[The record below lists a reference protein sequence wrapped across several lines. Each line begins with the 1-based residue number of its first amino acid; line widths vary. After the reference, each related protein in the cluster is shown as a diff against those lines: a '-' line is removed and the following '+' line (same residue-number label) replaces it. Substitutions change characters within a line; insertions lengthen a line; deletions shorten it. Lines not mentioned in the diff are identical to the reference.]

1 VVKQPSIISSATDAS
16 DRRAASR
23 AGLGSRARR
32 FYHVAARATL
42 ALARRPWAAVRSPRE
57 LRRWLRRAAAE
68 AYTAPLEHQY
78 QQWLTRHALTPER
91 RRQLEEQCAVL
102 AYRPLVSIVTPVYN
116 TPERWLREAV
126 DSVRAQVYPHWQLC
140 LADDAS
146 TEPHVGRVLAEYA
159 GLDDRIHVITL
170 SENSGISG
178 ASNAALAAA
187 TGQFVAMLDHD
198 DELQADALLEVVR
211 LLNQQPDLDI
221 IYTDED
227 KKTRDGRRLS
237 PFFKPDW
244 SPNLLLSCN
253 YIAHFLSYRRSLL
266 EKTGGFRGAFDG
278 SQDYDLILRASE
290 LTTRIGHIPL
300 PLYSWR
306 MISGSA
312 AASERA
318 KPYAYEAAARALTEA
333 MQRRNIPG
341 RVEALD
347 VPGIYRVQPDLREQ
361 PLVSVIIPTR
371 DKAGLL
377 HRCLAA
383 LRLHVAYP
391 ACEIV
396 VVDSAPEEPLPDDL
410 KPVVTAV
417 VLYEGEGFNFSR
429 AINLGAGR
437 ARGEYLLLLNDD
449 TEPIAD
455 GWLEAM
461 LAQSQRPEVGVVGAR
476 LLGRDGE
483 PQHEGV
489 VLGIWGLPAAN
500 LPFRHWGL
508 GNCLRDCSAVTAA
521 CMMTRRDVFD
531 KLGGF
536 DEGMRLGWNDVDYCL
551 RARQA
556 GYAVIYTPAAV
567 LRHDEGSTRGATP
580 HPEDDAVFR
589 RRWESPDDPFYNR
602 NFDRERGPF
611 VLGT

>member
-1 VVKQPSIISSATDAS
+1 MVKHASIAPSPP
-16 DRRAASR
+16 DRRAGR
-23 AGLGSRARR
+23 VSRARR
-32 FYHVAARATL
+32 FYHLAARATL
-42 ALARRPWAAVRSPRE
+42 AFARRPWAAVRSPRE
-57 LRRWLRRAAAE
+57 LRRWLRRASAE

-78 QQWLTRHALTPER
+78 QQWLKRHAFTPER
-91 RRQLEEQCAVL
+91 RRSLEEECAAL
-102 AYRPLVSIVTPVYN
+102 AYRPLVSIVMPVYN
-116 TPERWLREAV
+116 TQERWLREAI
-126 DSVRAQVYPHWQLC
+126 DSVRAQIYPHWQLC

-146 TEPHVGRVLAEYA
+146 TEPHVSRVLTEYA
-159 GLDDRIHVITL
+159 GLDDRIQAVSLT
-170 SENSGISG
+170 ENSGISG
-178 ASNAALAAA
+178 ASNAALAVA
-187 TGQFVAMLDHD
+187 TGEFVAMLDHD
-198 DELQADALLEVVR
+198 DELQPDALFEVVR
-211 LLNQQPDLDI
+211 LLNQQPHLDI

-227 KKTRDGRRLS
+227 KKAGDGRRRIS

-253 YIAHFLSYRRSLL
+253 YIAHFLTYRRSLL
-266 EKTGGFRGAFDG
+266 DKTGGFRSAFDG

-290 LTTRIGHIPL
+290 QTARIGHIAL

-312 AASERA
+312 AASEEA
-318 KPYAYEAAARALTEA
+318 KPYAYEAAVRALEEA
-333 MQRRNIPG
+333 MQRRKMPG
-341 RVEALD
+341 RVEETD
-347 VPGIYRVQPDLREQ
+347 VPGIYHVRPHLPEQ
-361 PLVSVIIPTR
+361 PRISVIIPTR

-377 HRCLAA
+377 RRCLGA
-383 LRLHVAYP
+383 LSSHTSYP
-391 ACEIV
+391 ACEII
-396 VVDSAPEEPLPDDL
+396 VVDSALQEPVPDDL
-410 KPVVTAV
+410 RPAVTALV
-417 VLYEGEGFNFSR
+417 AYEGDGFNFSR
-429 AINLGAGR
+429 AINLGASR

-449 TEPIAD
+449 TEATVG

-461 LAQSQRPEVGVVGAR
+461 LEQARRPEVGVAGAR

-483 PQHEGV
+483 PQHEGI

-508 GNCLRDCSAVTAA
+508 GDCLRDCSAVTAA
-521 CMMTRRDVFD
+521 CMMTRREVFD

-556 GYAVIYTPAAV
+556 GYAVVYTPAAV

-580 HPEDDAVFR
+580 HPDDDAFFR
-589 RRWESPDDPFYNR
+589 RRWGNPDDPFYNR

-611 VLGT
+611 VLGS